1 MKTKHLKFLNTLKN
15 GNRDQINLILPHHF
29 LFLLSLHLKLATP
42 FSNIKLTDLF
52 GYETPLEQTNNTSSV
67 IFSFTTPKPLF
78 TLNVI
83 TLNNPLFPIKMNMPS
98 ISSLFL
104 TANWL
109 ERELMEMHGFHLHN
123 KEDSRN
129 LMLPYGDASSPL
141 QKIIPSI
148 GLREIF
154 FDSVNDVITS
164 RPTSIQF

>member
-1 MKTKHLKFLNTLKN
+1 MKTKHLKILNTLKN
-15 GNRDQINLILPHHF
+15 GNRDQINLIVPPHL

-42 FSNIKLTDLF
+42 FCNTKLTDCF
-52 GYETPLEQTNNTSSV
+52 GYETPIAHTGSHTSIV
-67 IFSFTTPKPLF
+67 FSFTTSKPIF

-83 TLNNPLFPIKMNMPS
+83 TLNRLPSSAKINIPS

-109 ERELMEMHGFHLHN
+109 ERELMEMHGLHLQS

-154 FDSVNDVITS
+154 FDSVTDTIAS
-164 RPTSIQF
+164 RSTSIQF